1 MIELAEM
8 GTYCPGDLQLTDP
21 QHPAPPLARAFAWG
35 RLYQERR
42 TMTTDATLRVVRVD
56 PGREPTEATILD
68 TLQAMQDVVG
78 GDLEQFHGVALP
90 LGRALAFH
98 RNEDGLRLNLAPNR
112 TIAGIQIVG
121 TVLVVAV
128 EESEEVSLTDSEVE
142 DVVVTFRR
150 WPKVG

>member
-1 MIELAEM
+1 MS
-8 GTYCPGDLQLTDP
+8 
-21 QHPAPPLARAFAWG
+21 
-35 RLYQERR
+35 
-42 TMTTDATLRVVRVD
+42 TDATLRVVRVD
-56 PGREPTEATILD
+56 PGREPAEATILD
-68 TLQAMQDVVG
+68 TLEAMQDVVG
-78 GDLEQFHGVALP
+78 GYLEQFHGVA

-112 TIAGIQIVG
+112 TIGGIQIVG

-128 EESEEVSLTDSEVE
+128 EDSEEVSLTDSEVE